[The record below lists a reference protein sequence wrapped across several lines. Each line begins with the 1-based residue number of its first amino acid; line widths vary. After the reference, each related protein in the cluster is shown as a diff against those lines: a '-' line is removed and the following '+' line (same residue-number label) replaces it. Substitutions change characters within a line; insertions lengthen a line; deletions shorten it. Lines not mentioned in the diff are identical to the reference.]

1 MKKPTTLTALKASLE
16 ARVLNLE
23 DVCTQLVEQGELLR
37 EQVAE
42 MNLRVRFVMDH
53 FKFAKSS
60 PASQLTDANG
70 QPLKP
75 ETYTLF
81 DIFVMRREAYT
92 EQLMLEIETVRTQ
105 IEHQQQAAREQHGQS
120 ASHTSQGHTSA
131 DAAAHAADAP
141 ASGPGE
147 PATAAAPGP
156 RRLHS
161 VN

>member
-1 MKKPTTLTALKASLE
+1 MKKPTTLTGLKASLE

-23 DVCTQLVEQGELLR
+23 DVATQLVEQGELLR

-42 MNLRVRFVMDH
+42 MNLRVRFVMDY
-53 FKFAKSS
+53 FKFAKNA
-60 PASQLTDANG
+60 PGSQLTDAQG
-70 QPLKP
+70 HPLKP
-75 ETYTLF
+75 QIHTLF
-81 DIFVMRREAYT
+81 DIFAMQREAYT

-131 DAAAHAADAP
+131 DAAHAADAP
-141 ASGPGE
+141 APGPGE

-156 RRLHS
+156 RRIHS